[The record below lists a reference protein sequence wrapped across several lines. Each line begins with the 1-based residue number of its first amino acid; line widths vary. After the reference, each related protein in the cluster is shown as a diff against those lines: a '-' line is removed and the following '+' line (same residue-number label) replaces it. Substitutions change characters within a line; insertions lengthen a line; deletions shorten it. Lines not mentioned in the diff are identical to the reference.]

1 MTSTGIARFMPKS
14 LVGQL
19 ILVVVITLVVTQIIG
34 AFIFADERRA
44 ALRTLGEGETLSRTA
59 SIARV
64 VSETPDNLHKR
75 VLRAA
80 TSKRLK
86 FWVSDVS
93 AVPRED
99 LSFVNNRV
107 AERLRALA
115 EIPDTRAVLVDVRE
129 VEGGMFRNRWE
140 REKERRYYRDDD
152 DEDDDDDH
160 RWRRRQ
166 GPTSLLIA
174 IELENGQWLNAENQF
189 IAPPRGRFWVASG
202 MLACIIIVITGISLI
217 LLRRITG
224 PMRQLSE
231 AAEKLG
237 RGEAVEP
244 IPETGPR
251 EARATIRA
259 FNQMQ
264 ERLTRFMND
273 RTQMLAATSH
283 DLRTP
288 LTSLRLRAE
297 LVEDT
302 ELKTK
307 MLATLDEMQKMVEA
321 MLAFARED
329 SAHEDTRD
337 VDLNSLIQSIT
348 DDLVDQGLAAR
359 FEPSEK
365 HVIRARPFTLTR
377 AIRNIIENAAR
388 HGGGA
393 IIRIEQGE
401 TEILINVEDNG
412 PGIPETHIDNVFN
425 PFMRV
430 DDARNQENG
439 GMGLGLGIA
448 RTIVRSHGGDITL
461 SNRSEG
467 GLRAVIRLPD
477 APS

>member
-1 MTSTGIARFMPKS
+1 MSIKGITRFLPQS
-14 LVGQL
+14 LLGQL
-19 ILVVVITLVVTQIIG
+19 ILIVVITLVLTQIIG
-34 AFIFADERRA
+34 AFIFADERRK

-64 VSETPDNLHKR
+64 IGETPENLHRR

-86 FWVSDVS
+86 FWVSDVG
-93 AVPRED
+93 AVPLNEPTF
-99 LSFVNNRV
+99 LNNRV

-115 EIPDTRAVLVDVRE
+115 EVPSDRAVLVDIRE
-129 VEGGMFRNRWE
+129 IEFGLFRNRLE
-140 REKERRYYRDDD
+140 SAAEDAREHDDD
-152 DEDDDDDH
+152 DDDDDH
-160 RWRRRQ
+160 HRWHRHH

-189 IAPPRGRFWVASG
+189 RAPPRGRFWAVG
-202 MLACIIIVITGISLI
+202 GIITCLVIFIGLVSL
-217 LLRRITG
+217 LLMRRITG
-224 PMRQLSE
+224 PMRKLSE

-237 RGEAVEP
+237 RGEEAESL
-244 IPETGPR
+244 PETGPR
-251 EARATIRA
+251 EVRATIRA
-259 FNQMQ
+259 FNDMQ

-288 LTSLRLRAE
+288 LTSLRLRVELIDDAE
-297 LVEDT
+297 Q
-302 ELKTK
+302 KSK
-307 MLATLDEMQKMVEA
+307 MLATLEEMQKMIEA

-348 DDLVDQGLAAR
+348 DDLVDQGLAAT
-359 FEPSEK
+359 FVPAGQ
-365 HVIRARPFTLTR
+365 HVVRARPFTLTR
-377 AIRNIIENAAR
+377 AIRNIVENAAR

-393 IIRIEQGE
+393 EVRVEQTD
-401 TEILINVEDNG
+401 TELWIVIDDDG
-412 PGIPETHIDNVFN
+412 PGIPDTHIDDVFN

-430 DDARNQENG
+430 DDSRNQESG

-448 RTIVRSHGGDITL
+448 RSIVRGHGGDITL
-461 SNRSEG
+461 SNRTEG
-467 GLRAVIRLPD
+467 GLRAVIRLPV
-477 APS
+477 AAS

>member
-1 MTSTGIARFMPKS
+1 MTSSGIARFMPKS

-64 VSETPDNLHKR
+64 IGETPDNLHKR

-93 AVPRED
+93 AVPRQD
-99 LSFVNNRV
+99 LSFMNNRV

-115 EIPDTRAVLVDVRE
+115 EIPNTRAVLVDVRE
-129 VEGGMFRNRWE
+129 VKWGIFRNRWE
-140 REKERRYYRDDD
+140 REKERRDDH
-152 DEDDDDDH
+152 EDDDDDDHH
-160 RWRRRQ
+160 RWRPRQ

-174 IELENGQWLNAENQF
+174 IELQDGLWLNAENQF
-189 IAPPRGRFWVASG
+189 IAPPRGRFWAASG
-202 MLACIIIVITGISLI
+202 MLACIIIVIAGISLI

-224 PMRQLSE
+224 SMRQLSE
-231 AAEKLG
+231 AAENLG

-244 IPETGPR
+244 VQETGPR

-264 ERLTRFMND
+264 ERLIRFMND

-288 LTSLRLRAE
+288 LTSLRLRTE
-297 LVEDT
+297 LVEDA
-302 ELKTK
+302 ELKSK

-329 SAHEDTRD
+329 SAHEDTQD
-337 VDLNSLIQSIT
+337 VDLDSLIQSIT
-348 DDLVDQGLAAR
+348 DDLVDQGLAAT
-359 FEPSEK
+359 FESGEK
-365 HVIRARPFTLTR
+365 HIIRARPFTLTR

-393 IIRIEQGE
+393 FVRVEQVE
-401 TEILINVEDNG
+401 AEILIIIEDNG
-412 PGIPETHIDNVFN
+412 PGIPETHIDDVFH

-430 DDARNQENG
+430 DDARNQESG

-448 RTIVRSHGGDITL
+448 RTIVRGHGGDITL
-461 SNRSEG
+461 SNRPNG
-467 GLRAVIRLPD
+467 GLRAEIKLPRVV
-477 APS
+477 